1 MSNLYTKY
9 DLADKLRLSV
19 STIDNHMK
27 ENKIEYLKIGKSVRF
42 TEGAVYQYLQ
52 QFDKKRYTA
61 KVINDV
67 GVEGIVNGLG
77 TRTK

>member
-9 DLADKLRLSV
+9 DLADELRLSV

-42 TEGAVYQYLQ
+42 TEGAVNQYLQ

>member
-1 MSNLYTKY
+1 MNNLYTKY
-9 DLADKLRLSV
+9 DLADKLR
-19 STIDNHMK
+19 
-27 ENKIEYLKIGKSVRF
+27 F
-42 TEGAVYQYLQ
+42 TENAVNNYLQ

-67 GVEGIVNGLG
+67 GVKGLVNGLG

>member
-1 MSNLYTKY
+1 
-9 DLADKLRLSV
+9 
-19 STIDNHMK
+19 MK

-42 TEGAVYQYLQ
+42 TEGAVNQYLQ

>member
-1 MSNLYTKY
+1 MEE
-9 DLADKLRLSV
+9 D
-19 STIDNHMK
+19 
-27 ENKIEYLKIGKSVRF
+27 KIEYLKIGKSVRF
-42 TEGAVYQYLQ
+42 TENAVNNYLQ

-67 GVEGIVNGLG
+67 GVKGLVNGLG